1 MILFLDSDPNKAAII
16 YRRMT
21 EQQRSNTI
29 WCSTVKETIL
39 TLKDYKHR
47 LKIISLEHDLND
59 ELYMNTKREDCGM
72 EVIRFFERL
81 SKDEKEFQSYK
92 EIKFIIHTWNSHA
105 GPRMEERL
113 KKIGL
118 NVILKP
124 FGT

>member
-1 MILFLDSDPNKAAII
+1 VILFLDSDPNKAAII

-29 WCSTVKETIL
+29 WCSSVKETIL

-47 LKIISLEHDLND
+47 LKTVSLEHDLNG

-72 EVIRFFERL
+72 EIVRFLEKL
-81 SKDEKEFQSYK
+81 SKDEKQFEPYK
-92 EIKFIIHTWNSHA
+92 KMKFIIHSWNSHA
-105 GPRMEERL
+105 GPRMKERL

-118 NVILKP
+118 DVIRKP